1 MQIFVGFGSKSFSWK
16 TLCSPCSPGFYHS
29 AAVPW
34 LELILAKEPL
44 LRLPLGLLIERIH
57 DY

>member
-1 MQIFVGFGSKSFSWK
+1 MDLGRKV
-16 TLCSPCSPGFYHS
+16 LLLNPLSPCSPGFYHS
-29 AAVPW
+29 AAVPSV
-34 LELILAKEPL
+34 ELILAKEPL